1 MDKELPVFEE
11 KQFLGNNK
19 LSIFI
24 RLTLALFCFV
34 GYYWSENPK
43 PVEVAF
49 IRIGSYPGEY
59 LPNSGDVF
67 FILGVLILAI
77 SAALIYILHLHTR
90 VYSDFIILDGFWR
103 ARRVKIDLNNIVSVK
118 RLKLK
123 PGTLR
128 GPAYNLHRKGVIRFF
143 SSGNELVE
151 LRDKDGI
158 IYRVGSQ
165 RAQEL
170 YRILSQKVK
179 NRA

>member
-1 MDKELPVFEE
+1 MEKETPVFEE
-11 KQFLGNNK
+11 KQYLGHNK
-19 LSIFI
+19 LSIAI
-24 RLTLALFCFV
+24 RIILALFCFI

-49 IRIGSYPGEY
+49 IRIGSYPAEA
-59 LPNSGDVF
+59 LPNSGQVF
-67 FILGVLILAI
+67 FILGVLILAL

-90 VYSDFIILDGFWR
+90 VYNDYMILDGFWR
-103 ARRVKIDLNNIVSVK
+103 ARRVKIDLGNVVGIK

-128 GPAYNLHRKGVIRFF
+128 SPAYNLHRKGVIRFF

-158 IYRVGSQ
+158 IYRIGSQ

-170 YRILSQKVK
+170 YRILNQKVK
-179 NRA
+179 NRN